1 MQKQPAR
8 FTGRREN
15 ESSGSVLPKAQRG
28 RRQAV
33 LTVLGFLLP
42 AKESLAFY
50 GRRAGAASIRV
61 KKAVMPKETQHGASG
76 R

>member
-28 RRQAV
+28 ETPGGTHCPR
-33 LTVLGFLLP
+33 LLLP
-42 AKESLAFY
+42 AKESLAFMAEEL
-50 GRRAGAASIRV
+50 GRQAFESR
-61 KKAVMPKETQHGASG
+61 KQ
-76 R
+76 